1 MCKVIAIANQK
12 GGVGKTVTAA
22 NLGSG
27 LARSG
32 KKVLLI
38 DSDSQ
43 GSLSISM
50 GIQSPDKLES
60 SLATLIGNIINEQEI
75 GVDKVLINMQR
86 EVGITNPPL
95 WGEVNLIPGNIELS
109 AAEVNLVNAFSRET
123 ILRQLVDYLRT
134 QYDYI
139 LIDCM
144 PSLGMLTINALTCA
158 DSVLIP
164 VQASYLPIKGLQQL
178 ISTIG
183 RIKRQLN
190 PKLQIEGILFTMV
203 DARTNLARDV
213 MKQIND
219 AYSSRIHFFNSYIP
233 MSVRLAETSIEGKSI
248 YEYDPRGKAAIA
260 YEALIKEVM

>member
-50 GIQSPDKLES
+50 GIQSPDRLDK
-60 SLATLIGNIINEQEI
+60 SLATLISKVINEEEI
-75 GVDKVLINMQR
+75 DVPNFVSLRDEVD
-86 EVGITNPPL
+86 
-95 WGEVNLIPGNIELS
+95 LIPGNIELS
-109 AAEVNLVNAFSRET
+109 AAEVNLVNAFSREN
-123 ILRQLVDYLRT
+123 ILRQVVEQVRDA
-134 QYDYI
+134 YDYI

-178 ISTIG
+178 LSTIG

-203 DARTNLARDV
+203 DARTNLAKDV
-213 MKQIND
+213 MKQISD
-219 AYSSRIHFFNSYIP
+219 AYSSRIRFFNSYIP

>member
-12 GGVGKTVTAA
+12 GGVGKTVIAA

-50 GIQSPDKLES
+50 GIQSPDRLDK
-60 SLATLIGNIINEQEI
+60 SLATLISKVINEEE
-75 GVDKVLINMQR
+75 VDVPNFVSLR
-86 EVGITNPPL
+86 DEVD
-95 WGEVNLIPGNIELS
+95 LIPGNIELS
-109 AAEVNLVNAFSRET
+109 AAKVNLVNAFSREN
-123 ILRQLVDYLRT
+123 ILRQVVEQVKDA
-134 QYDYI
+134 YDYT

-178 ISTIG
+178 LSTIG

-203 DARTNLARDV
+203 DARTNLAKDV
-213 MKQIND
+213 MKQISD
-219 AYSSRIHFFNSYIP
+219 AYSSRIHFFNSYIS
-233 MSVRLAETSIEGKSI
+233 MSVHLAETSIEGKSI
-248 YEYDPRGKAAIA
+248 YEYDPKGKATSA
-260 YEALIKEVM
+260 YETLIKEVM